1 MYAQG
6 STAYVYLC
14 YGIHHL
20 FNVVTG
26 DVDVPLAVLIR
37 AGVPLEGTDIMRRR
51 RKRSLPDS
59 SLLAGPGC
67 LTQALGITTR
77 LTGASLL
84 EDRIW
89 IEDHDFAVEK
99 RDIVTGPRVG
109 VDYAGS
115 DANRPYRFRVD
126 SGSVRGH

>member
-20 FNVVTG
+20 FNVVAG

-51 RKRSLPDS
+51 RKRSRWDA

-67 LTQALGITTR
+67 LSQALGITTN
-77 LTGASLL
+77 LTGTSLL
-84 EDRIW
+84 GGRIW
-89 IEDHDFAVEK
+89 IEDHGVGVKE
-99 RDIVTGPRVG
+99 RDIISGPRVG
-109 VDYAGS
+109 VDYAGA
-115 DANRPYRFRVD
+115 DASRPYRFRVD
-126 SGSVRGH
+126 PESLTH